1 MPSLTG
7 VAALVAAALCGG
19 AWGWRVGT
27 KRIYRRSVFK
37 DDDESR
43 GTRGFRRRVR
53 QRYWTTFLYALV
65 SALVVLVLMMATQR

>member
-1 MPSLTG
+1 MPSLVG

-27 KRIYRRSVFK
+27 KRVYRRSVF
-37 DDDESR
+37 DDDEARGSR
-43 GTRGFRRRVR
+43 GRRRRLR

-65 SALVVLVLMMATQR
+65 SALAVLVLMTLTQR